1 MKIRENRRTALG
13 WPFAL
18 LLLAGC
24 VTINVYFP
32 EAEIRELSER
42 IEAEVRGEPAPPP
55 SGAAANGEVEEDVE
69 EGAGP
74 PRGELTSHSESW
86 AIALSERD
94 QELRLAGLGGLAG
107 VLAMRT
113 PAQDVPEP
121 AVMSPAIRKLI
132 TSRRARYPELER
144 FKGQGVVGENN
155 RALVEARDL
164 QQVTD
169 LRQRA
174 ELQRL
179 LREENADREQL
190 FREIAA
196 AEGVDLSQLPRIQQ
210 TYAETMRRVARPG
223 QWVQQPDG
231 NWVPKQ

>member
-1 MKIRENRRTALG
+1 MPKSPL
-13 WPFAL
+13 WSL

-42 IEAEVRGEPAPPP
+42 IEAEVRGEPVSAGEDTEDEVDESAAAPPRLRLASEP
-55 SGAAANGEVEEDVE
+55 A
-69 EGAGP
+69 
-74 PRGELTSHSESW
+74 RGV
-86 AIALSERD
+86 ARG
-94 QELRLAGLGGLAG
+94 ELRLAGLGALAG
-107 VLAMRT
+107 VLAINA
-113 PAQDVPEP
+113 PGQGVPEP
-121 AVMSPAIRKLI
+121 AVMTPAIRKI
-132 TSRRARYPELER
+132 IASRRERHPALER
-144 FKGQGVVGENN
+144 WKSQGVVGETN

-164 QQVTD
+164 QQVAD

-174 ELQRL
+174 EVQRL

-210 TYAETMRRVARPG
+210 TYADTLRRVALPG
-223 QWVQQPDG
+223 QWVQMPDG
-231 NWVPKQ
+231 SWVRKQ